1 MAMNRLSALRE
12 ILDENPED
20 HFARYGLAMEFAKQG
35 NLSEAVSEFK
45 HLLSINPDYIAAY
58 YHTGQTLEQLGQ
70 YDDARHIYEKGIEV
84 ASRLKDNK
92 AKGEL
97 ESVLDLLG

>member
-1 MAMNRLSALRE
+1 MDRVTALKE
-12 ILDENPED
+12 ILQDNPQD
-20 HFARYGLAMEFAKQG
+20 NFARYGLAMEFSKLG
-35 NLSEAVSEFK
+35 SLEEAVSEFK

-58 YHTGQTLEQLGQ
+58 YHTGQTLEKLGQ
-70 YDDARHIYEKGIEV
+70 YDDAKETYQQGIQV
-84 ASRLKDNK
+84 ASRLKDLK

>member
-1 MAMNRLSALRE
+1 MDRVSALRE
-12 ILDENPED
+12 ILQQNPED
-20 HFARYGLAMEFAKQG
+20 NFARYGLAMEFAKQG
-35 NLSEAVSEFK
+35 KLAEAVLEFK

-58 YHTGQTLEQLGQ
+58 YHAGQTLENLGQ
-70 YDDARHIYEKGIEV
+70 YDDARKIYQEGIKV